1 MTLHVLSRTAPP
13 PARRLRAL
21 LGWIARLREQSRQR
35 DALLSLSDYELRDI
49 GITRYDAVTEAQKS
63 LWR

>member
-1 MTLHVLSRTAPP
+1 MTLHVLPRTAPP

-21 LGWIARLREQSRQR
+21 LAWIARFREERRQR

-49 GITRYDAVTEAQKS
+49 GITRYDAVTEARKS